1 VPQAAAT
8 LGVSIPT
15 DTPSAGTPPVPGGTV
30 FHQPPA
36 RLFSGQRPYKFGLVA
51 GMEDPFFATLLKGAR
66 QSAANLDIELFAQ
79 LPQNWNSAEQIQI
92 LEALLARGDLD
103 ALLISPVDPQALL
116 PSLQKAAEAGVLI
129 ITIQTSLAENPTVIP
144 LTVINTD
151 NHLGGYLACQALLDE
166 LTARDEASATTPT
179 VKTPTL
185 PKKIY
190 IQKGEPGIL
199 DPEAREQGCKDALPQ
214 DTDVQLAGTDANAG
228 DPVKA
233 SQQVLAILQRSPDL
247 SAIVCTDIICTQAA
261 SQALISQGLSGKIII
276 VALDATPAAVELLR
290 QGSIDILLTP
300 KPADMGYLAVALA
313 AAALDGVTSL
323 PPSFS
328 IGWAIITRQNLDDP
342 ATARWLYDSNTGST
356 LTGDLQ
362 RSTAGLK
369 IAFVAG
375 IDDPFY
381 YTMQRGAELAATS
394 LGAILF
400 SQFPQNWSAA
410 EQAQIIDTMYA
421 SGELDAL
428 LLVPTDPL
436 ALIPSLLKIAEA
448 GVLILALDTS
458 LDPAFTPLSALSSD
472 NQQGGYFA
480 CRSLANAINGRG
492 KLYIQNVTP
501 SIPATDA
508 RQRGCQMALGE
519 FPEITLI
526 AVNYNED
533 DPAKA
538 QAQLSTILL
547 NYPDLS
553 GVFCTNVLGA
563 QAVGQYLGS
572 QGLSGKVIVTAFDA
586 TAGTIDLLRN
596 GVIDM
601 VVAQKPADM
610 GYLAVLF
617 AVAGLNGV
625 TDLPVN
631 ISTGFVLLT
640 RQNMDDPAYAR
651 YFYTK

>member
-1 VPQAAAT
+1 
-8 LGVSIPT
+8 
-15 DTPSAGTPPVPGGTV
+15 
-30 FHQPPA
+30 
-36 RLFSGQRPYKFGLVA
+36 
-51 GMEDPFFATLLKGAR
+51 MEDPFFATLLKGAR
-66 QSAANLDIELFAQ
+66 QSSANLDIELFAQ
-79 LPQNWNSAEQIQI
+79 LPQNWSSAEQIQI

-103 ALLISPVDPQALL
+103 ALLISPVDPQALI

-428 LLVPTDPL
+428 LLVPTHPL
-436 ALIPSLLKIAEA
+436 ALIPSLQKIAEA
-448 GVLILALDTS
+448 GVPILALDTS

-538 QAQLSTILL
+538 QAQLSTILQ

-553 GVFCTNVLGA
+553 AVFCTNVLGA

-572 QGLSGKVIVTAFDA
+572 QGLSGKVLVAAFDA

-610 GYLAVLF
+610 GYLAVLL
-617 AVAGLNGV
+617 AAARLDGV
-625 TDLPVN
+625 TDLPANV
-631 ISTGFVLLT
+631 STGFALLT